1 MSNNL
6 LSRQINITKNYLH
19 IPIKLGKACNYLQLF
34 SCGQIRNEL
43 YMPITDETP
52 DFYSYIDVSK
62 YKGQLLILS
71 IENPISVTQKSLEN
85 IILGDACESEPTL
98 YPDLYKE
105 KYRPLFHFSPKRGWN
120 NDPNGLIYLNGVY
133 HMYFQH
139 NPFSNEHGGV
149 CVGWG
154 HAISE
159 DLVHWKECEDAI
171 LPKSK
176 FWNIASGTC
185 AIDFN
190 NTLGKGCDTVIAAYT
205 GLMSSNNVVEQG
217 DPRYG
222 NIGQNIAYST
232 DGGYTFTDLP
242 QNPVIYT
249 PESWRDPCLRWH
261 EPTKKWVITVY
272 EERNGSV
279 LSFYSSKD
287 LVNWDLMSH
296 LPGFYECP
304 DLYQIKVEDEKGNP
318 TGEVKWIVNPANG
331 RYIVGEFTGTEFI
344 PEQDFECNDYGNK
357 IYAGQTW
364 FNQPE
369 NRVFQIYWLPA
380 NTYEGMPFSQQMSLV
395 TEYKLR
401 LINNVY
407 RIYRFPVKEMEKLRS
422 NEKSYEVSSQ
432 ERSHFTVVLDSPVEF
447 EIEMSDIKETVNFSF
462 GQHKVAYDSNA
473 KTLLFY
479 ATVIDED
486 KVIPIT
492 IDEFT
497 PLVVR
502 VFIDKTSLEIFYN
515 GGQFSSTYE
524 NDFYRSTFKIDVIG
538 KCQIKQWQLRTIW
551 D

>member
-6 LSRQINITKNYLH
+6 ITRTINITENYLH
-19 IPIKLGKACNYLQLF
+19 IPIKLGINCNYLQLF
-34 SCGQIRNEL
+34 SNGQIHNEL
-43 YMPITDETP
+43 YMPITDDKA

-62 YKGQLLILS
+62 FKGQNLILT
-71 IENPISVTQKSLEN
+71 IENPNGISQQSLNN
-85 IILGDACESEPTL
+85 IIVGSNCTKESIL

-105 KYRPLFHFSPKRGWN
+105 EYRPLFHFSPKRGWN
-120 NDPNGLIYLNGVY
+120 NDPNGLIYINGVY

-139 NPFSNEHGGV
+139 NPFANEHGGV

-154 HAISE
+154 HAISK
-159 DLVHWKECEDAI
+159 DLVHWEECGDAI

-190 NTLGKGCDTVIAAYT
+190 NTLGKGCDTIIAAYT
-205 GLMSSNNVVEQG
+205 GLMSSNDVVEQG

-249 PESWRDPCLRWH
+249 SESWRDPCLRWH
-261 EPTKKWVITVY
+261 EPTKNWIITVY
-272 EERNGSV
+272 EERGGSV

-287 LVNWDLMSH
+287 LIKWDLMSH

-304 DLYQIKVEDEKGNP
+304 DLYQINVEDENGIP

-344 PEQDFECNDYGNK
+344 PEQGFECNDYGNK

-364 FNQPE
+364 FNQPDK
-369 NRVFQIYWLPA
+369 RVFQIYWLPA

-401 LINNVY
+401 KINNVY
-407 RIYRFPVKEMEKLRS
+407 RIYRFPIKEMEKLRGKEEVFDIS
-422 NEKSYEVSSQ
+422 PLKDSIFSIEADTPSEYEIIIAD
-432 ERSHFTVVLDSPVEF
+432 VVEP
-447 EIEMSDIKETVNFSF
+447 IHITF
-462 GQHKVAYDSNA
+462 GQHEIGYDPSA
-473 KTLLFY
+473 KTLLFS
-479 ATVIDED
+479 ATVIDDD
-486 KVIPIT
+486 KVIPIK
-492 IDEFT
+492 ISDGT
-497 PLVVR
+497 PLIIR
-502 VFIDKTSLEIFYN
+502 IFADRTSLEFFFN
-515 GGQFSSTYE
+515 GGQFSTTYA
-524 NDFYRSTFKIDVIG
+524 NTLSGSTFNLDRNCKCKI
-538 KCQIKQWQLRTIW
+538 KRWQLYSIW
-551 D
+551 N